1 MNSYR
6 ELLLRHRYRLSSL
19 PRRVGKHILRDT
31 LEFVLARPQ
40 IMRLTKGLLAYFPV
54 LQAHL
59 KAKAF
64 ALAGMRETNSRSGET
79 NESHKSYTDDG
90 MKKYTDLS
98 SFLADLEQIEENSS
112 PDEAVEAIC
121 KAYLELTPTDNELA
135 KLDPFSP
142 EYRSAVMRLYEQISG
157 IKNYKPSINELAADL
172 DIARSVRSP
181 SPYRYSSSS
190 KVLGEFISSFGWI
203 FQALDVK
210 QGDKVLEYGPG
221 EGQLSIMLARMG
233 IDVTVIDIDERYLEA
248 IHAQCVSLGINIALK
263 QGEFGDGFEDKKFD
277 RILFFE
283 AFHHA
288 LDHQGVVKK
297 LKSHLTERGYVV
309 FSGEPIVAAGT
320 VEASF
325 VPFPWGPRLD
335 GLAVRTSNKFG
346 WCELGFQ
353 QGYFVE
359 MLMRA
364 GWLVK
369 YLPCPVTG
377 RGNCYIATPSKGEI
391 DLGTPYT
398 ILRNGGDAG
407 WHDPE
412 GSHRWTKSH
421 AYLPLPEEIEKNGG
435 QVALTLANYLPI
447 VRVVKIGMGTNEKIC
462 RVYPGRE
469 QVVTISL
476 LPSRYLH
483 LCTDTVI
490 PSDIIPGSSDHRELG
505 VAVVRVK
512 LH

>member
-6 ELLLRHRYRLSSL
+6 ELLLRHMYRLSSL
-19 PRRVGKHILRDT
+19 PRRVAKRLLRGI

-40 IMRLTKGLLAYFPV
+40 FMRLARVLLAYFPF
-54 LQAHL
+54 LGGHL
-59 KAKAF
+59 KDKAYTF
-64 ALAGMRETNSRSGET
+64 AGIRETISQSGET
-79 NESHKSYTDDG
+79 NESYKSHSDNG

-98 SFLADLEQIEENSS
+98 SFLADLQQMEENSS
-112 PDEAVEAIC
+112 PDDAV
-121 KAYLELTPTDNELA
+121 KAMCESYLELTPTDNELA
-135 KLDPFSP
+135 ELDPFSP
-142 EYRSAVMRLYEQISG
+142 EYRLAAMRLYEQISG
-157 IKNYKPSINELAADL
+157 IKDYKPSINELAFDL

-190 KVLGEFISSFGWI
+190 KVLGEFFSSFGCI

-210 QGDKVLEYGPG
+210 PGDKVLEYGAG

-233 IDVTVIDIDERYLEA
+233 VDVTVIDIDERYLEA
-248 IHAQCVSLGINIALK
+248 IQAQCVSLGINITLK
-263 QGEFGDGFEDKKFD
+263 QGVFGDGFEDKKFD

-288 LDHQGVVKK
+288 FDHQDVVKK
-297 LKSHLTERGYVV
+297 LKSHLAEGGFVV
-309 FSGEPIVAAGT
+309 FSGEPIVEAGS

-335 GLAVRTSNKFG
+335 GLAVRFSNKCG

-377 RGNCYIATPSKGEI
+377 RGNCYIATPSTGEI
-391 DLGTPYT
+391 DLGAPYT

-435 QVALTLANYLPI
+435 QVTLTLANYLPI
-447 VRVVKIGMGTNEKIC
+447 VRVVKIGTGTNEKIC
-462 RVYPGRE
+462 HMELGSE
-469 QVVTISL
+469 QVVTVSL
-476 LPSRYLH
+476 SSSRYLQ
-483 LCTDTVI
+483 LRTDSVI
-490 PSDIIPGSSDHRELG
+490 PSDIIPGSSDNRELG
-505 VAVVRVK
+505 IAVVRVQF
-512 LH
+512 H

>member
-6 ELLLRHRYRLSSL
+6 EFLLRQVYNFSL
-19 PRRVGKHILRDT
+19 LTHHFGKRVLRGI
-31 LEFVLARPQ
+31 LEFYLSRPRL
-40 IMRLTKGLLAYFPV
+40 MRLVRVLLSYFPI
-54 LQAHL
+54 LGARL
-59 KAKAF
+59 KGKAYAF
-64 ALAGMRETNSRSGET
+64 AGTRETIWQSGE
-79 NESHKSYTDDG
+79 

-98 SFLADLEQIEENSS
+98 SFLADLKQMEENLA
-112 PDEAVEAIC
+112 PDDVV
-121 KAYLELTPTDNELA
+121 KAMCNVYLELTPADNQLA
-135 KLDPFSP
+135 KLDPFSS
-142 EYRSAVMRLYEQISG
+142 EYKLAAMRLYEQISG
-157 IKNYKPSINELAADL
+157 IKNYKPSINERTP
-172 DIARSVRSP
+172 DIDIDRSIRSP
-181 SPYRYSSSS
+181 TPYGYSNS
-190 KVLGEFISSFGWI
+190 KVVGEFISSWGWI

-210 QGDKVLEYGPG
+210 QGDKVLEYGAG

-248 IHAQCVSLGINIALK
+248 IHAQCVSLGINITLK

-288 LDHQGVVKK
+288 FDHQDVVKK
-297 LKSHLTERGYVV
+297 LKSHLTEGGFVV
-309 FSGEPIVAAGT
+309 FSGEPIVVPGS

-335 GLAVRTSNKFG
+335 GLAAHSSNKFG

-369 YLPCPVTG
+369 YLPCPVTS
-377 RGNCYIATPSKGEI
+377 RGNCYIAIPSAGEI
-391 DLGTPYT
+391 DFGAPYT

-407 WHDPE
+407 WHAPE

-421 AYLPLPEEIEKNGG
+421 AYLPLPEEFEKNGG
-435 QVALTLANYLPI
+435 QATLTLANHLPI
-447 VRVVKIGMGTNEKIC
+447 VRVVQIGTGTDGKIF
-462 RVYPGRE
+462 RVYPNRE
-469 QVVTISL
+469 QVVTVSL
-476 LPSRYLH
+476 SSSRYLQ
-483 LCTDTVI
+483 LRTQVI
-490 PSDIIPGSSDHRELG
+490 RSSDDHRELG